1 MSVNIDTA
9 AGYFS
14 LKLRAGG
21 SAPTM
26 MKLHKLLYYAQAW
39 HLAIHDSPL
48 FNEDFEA
55 WVHGP
60 VHRGTFE
67 RFKEERSLY
76 DTVEDGDYSKD
87 YSTLSRKTL
96 EHLDNVLEIYGG
108 YSGTQLEQISH
119 RESPWIEARKPYK
132 PWETCT
138 NTISNDLMKAYYRS
152 QMG

>member
-14 LKLRAGG
+14 LKLGTAG
-21 SAPTM
+21 SAPSM

-76 DTVEDGDYSKD
+76 DKVEDGDYSKN
-87 YSTLSRKTL
+87 YSSLSKKTL

-108 YSGTQLEQISH
+108 YSGTQLEQITH
-119 RESPWIEARKPYK
+119 RESPWIEARKPFE
-132 PWETCT
+132 PWESCS
-138 NTISNDLMKAYYRS
+138 NIISNDLMKTYYRS